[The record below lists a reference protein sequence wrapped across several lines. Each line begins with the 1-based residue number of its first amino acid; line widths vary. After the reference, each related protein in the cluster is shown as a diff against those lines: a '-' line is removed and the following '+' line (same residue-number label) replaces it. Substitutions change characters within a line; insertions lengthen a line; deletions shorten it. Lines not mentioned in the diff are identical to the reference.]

1 MPCCDPK
8 PVPVMVTLAPGAPLV
23 GETLVSTGGLVTVN
37 GAPELET
44 PLTVTTT
51 LPVKAPVGT
60 RTVRLVSLQ
69 YGMAVALTPP
79 KETVLEPWAAPKLLP
94 LMVIAVPGGA
104 EVGHMLVIVGEGG
117 AVT

>member
-8 PVPVMVTLAPGAPLV
+8 PVPVMVTFVPGAPLAD
-23 GETLVSTGGLVTVN
+23 ETLVSTGGLVTVN

-60 RTVRLVSLQ
+60 RTVRPTRARTQRRGPLSL
-69 YGMAVALTPP
+69 
-79 KETVLEPWAAPKLLP
+79 
-94 LMVIAVPGGA
+94 LM
-104 EVGHMLVIVGEGG
+104 L
-117 AVT
+117 